1 MIDGIGAVLFGI
13 AISISLFMFPRD
25 IHGKAFFRDMY
36 RKCAKFGF
44 VFKKGKHQQAVQIK
58 NACLREMPEMIDIL
72 ILGLSSGL
80 SFDSALDLYC
90 LRESGKLAEELS
102 QAHLSWELGVFT
114 REDALNQ
121 MASRVGISSLNSFAT
136 VVNEAL
142 TFGTPLAE
150 ILDRQAYILR
160 DEQRSALETE
170 IEKIPIKMLIP
181 LGTLIVPAMLL
192 AILGPLLGPALSS

>member
-1 MIDGIGAVLFGI
+1 
-13 AISISLFMFPRD
+13 MFPRD

-36 RKCAKFGF
+36 RKCAKFVF

-90 LRESGKLAEELS
+90 LRESGELS
-102 QAHLSWELGVFT
+102 KELSNAHMTWKLGATT
-114 REDALNQ
+114 REEALNQ
-121 MASRVGISSLNSFAT
+121 MAAKVGVPSLKSFAT

-150 ILDRQAYILR
+150 ILDRQASVLR
-160 DEQRSALETE
+160 DEQRSLLETE

-192 AILGPLLGPALSS
+192 AILGPLLGPAFSS

>member
-1 MIDGIGAVLFGI
+1 MDLIFSLAFALCIASLVLVMPVNFDHDD
-13 AISISLFMFPRD
+13 AHLFYQHIVRSVKNFKRVNLRAKSD
-25 IHGKAFFRDMY
+25 FT
-36 RKCAKFGF
+36 RKS
-44 VFKKGKHQQAVQIK
+44 
-58 NACLREMPEMIDIL
+58 CLREMPEMIDIL

-90 LRESGKLAEELS
+90 SRESGELS
-102 QAHLSWELGVFT
+102 KELSNAHMTWKLGANT
-114 REDALNQ
+114 REEALNQ
-121 MASRVGISSLNSFAT
+121 MAARVGVPSLKSFAT

-150 ILDRQAYILR
+150 ILDRQASVLR
-160 DEQRSALETE
+160 DEQRSLLETE

-192 AILGPLLGPALSS
+192 AILGPLLGPAFSS

>member
-13 AISISLFMFPRD
+13 AISIALFMFPRD

-36 RKCAKFGF
+36 RKCDKFVF
-44 VFKKGKHQQAVQIK
+44 VFKKGKHHQAVQIK

>member
-1 MIDGIGAVLFGI
+1 MDLIFSLAFALCIASLVLVMPVNFDHDD
-13 AISISLFMFPRD
+13 A
-25 IHGKAFFRDMY
+25 Y
-36 RKCAKFGF
+36 RFYQHIVRSVKNFKRVNLRAKSDFTR
-44 VFKKGKHQQAVQIK
+44 KS
-58 NACLREMPEMIDIL
+58 CLREMPEMIDIL

-90 LRESGKLAEELS
+90 SRESGELS
-102 QAHLSWELGVFT
+102 KELSNAHMTWKLGANT
-114 REDALNQ
+114 REEALNQ
-121 MASRVGISSLNSFAT
+121 MAARVGVPSLKSFAT

-150 ILDRQAYILR
+150 ILDRQASVLR
-160 DEQRSALETE
+160 DEQRSLLETE

-192 AILGPLLGPALSS
+192 AILGPLLGPAFSS